1 MHSNLPLTYFIC
13 ICTESVQ
20 EVVQQLDGETSGAVG
35 GAGGLGRPTLQGAG
49 KGGWRRS
56 ATPMPY
62 FLSPKIDW
70 VQEAV
75 EAGF

>member
-35 GAGGLGRPTLQGAG
+35 GAGWVGRRTLQGAG
-49 KGGWRRS
+49 KGGWRS